1 MENRQQTLLKIAE
14 DLKLSK
20 TTVSVCLSGNAEK
33 GRVKP
38 ETVERV
44 KKYAEKINYIPN
56 RIARSLT
63 KPGKSPVGL
72 IISQDSSSEKSLY
85 AMRKAMQMLD
95 ENGRDFIVQN
105 FLRDHISDAVY
116 ALKGMNVK
124 EIVMFGV
131 FFESANADRQPKGSM
146 QRFVKDQA
154 RLKSLLQDIQFY
166 SLDYNFPI
174 PENSQLNI
182 YRLGIKRSDIYTR
195 LFTEL
200 SVAGRIPLACDEN
213 CLSSPET
220 IKNLAAS
227 RIEIKPEHIIVMPDS
242 IPENHFD
249 VGHSL
254 VAKVIAMIKD
264 DRVKT
269 VVLHDDKVAAGLIDG
284 LMENGYSVPGDV
296 SVVGFN
302 NIDAAP
308 YFKVPLTTIS
318 LPVMENTIR
327 VVESILSGKDIPPVI
342 ESEAKII
349 WRESAKI

>member
-1 MENRQQTLLKIAE
+1 MKNNQQTLLKIAE

-95 ENGRDFIVQN
+95 EGGREFIVQN
-105 FLRDHISDAVY
+105 FLAHHISDAVT
-116 ALKGMNVK
+116 ALKGMNVR
-124 EIVMFGV
+124 EIIMFGIFSERINV
-131 FFESANADRQPKGSM
+131 ERIPQNVLIKFHA
-146 QRFVKDQA
+146 DQA
-154 RLKSLLQDIQFY
+154 KLASLLEDVRFY
-166 SLDYNFPI
+166 SVDYRFPLS
-174 PENSQLNI
+174 ENSKLPKI
-182 YRLGIKRSDIYTR
+182 YRFGINRNDIYAR
-195 LFTEL
+195 LFTTIFKT
-200 SVAGRIPLACDEN
+200 GKTPIACDEN
-213 CLSSPET
+213 CISEE
-220 IKNLAAS
+220 IRHNLACS
-227 RIEIKPEHIIVMPDS
+227 DFEFQPEHIIVMPDGQ
-242 IPENHFD
+242 IDNLFKL
-249 VGHSL
+249 GHEL

-264 DRVKT
+264 DRIKT
-269 VVLHDDKVAAGLIDG
+269 VVLHDDKVAAGLIAG
-284 LMENGYSVPGDV
+284 LLENSYSVPGDV

-302 NIDAAP
+302 NIDASP
-308 YFKVPLTTIS
+308 YFKVPLTTIE
-318 LPVMENTIR
+318 LPVMENTIM
-327 VVESILSGKDIPPVI
+327 VVESILNGKNIPATI

-349 WRESAKI
+349 WRDSAKL